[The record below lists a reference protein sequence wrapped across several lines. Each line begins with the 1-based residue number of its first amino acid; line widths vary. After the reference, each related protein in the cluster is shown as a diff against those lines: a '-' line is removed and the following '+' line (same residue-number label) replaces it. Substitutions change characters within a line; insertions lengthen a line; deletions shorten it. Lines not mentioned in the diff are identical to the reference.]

1 MMDSVSWVALSND
14 GLGLLHRIHS
24 KKFVVPVLSN
34 DGLGPMAFIRFCYCN
49 NNQLG
54 HDTDMNVFRDFIC
67 KALMGEED

>member
-24 KKFVVPVLSN
+24 KKIVVPVLSN
-34 DGLGPMAFIRFCYCN
+34 DGLGPMAFIRFCD

-54 HDTDMNVFRDFIC
+54 HDTDMNLF
-67 KALMGEED
+67 